1 MNVKKGL
8 SKRYE
13 VDGKRL
19 AEYTR
24 DFKEVPFGTDVAVQ
38 NQNGKNAKKWDKT
51 GKVVATAVYNNLYIK
66 MDGSNR
72 LTTRNRRYVKPIVPV
87 TSPKIKVSDS
97 ESLVDVEENDY
108 SSSPDPESTPVFESA
123 SNEGDVVSP
132 MVYTDKNDN
141 LVWFL
146 LLWGKKVQ

>member
-38 NQNGKNAKKWDKT
+38 NQNGKN
-51 GKVVATAVYNNLYIK
+51 GIK
-66 MDGSNR
+66 LER
-72 LTTRNRRYVKPIVPV
+72 
-87 TSPKIKVSDS
+87 
-97 ESLVDVEENDY
+97 
-108 SSSPDPESTPVFESA
+108 
-123 SNEGDVVSP
+123 
-132 MVYTDKNDN
+132 
-141 LVWFL
+141 WL
-146 LLWGKKVQ
+146 LLLFITTFILKWMAVID